1 MKVLILNHSDKF
13 GGAANS
19 TIRIFKSLQKKKG
32 LKIYL
37 YVKKKNISH
46 SKIIEQN
53 RFIYLITKLSEI
65 FLKKIFHFNSPNF
78 HSYNL
83 IPTDIKKVIKKINP
97 DIIQLHWIGQNTISI
112 KDFTVFNKPIIW
124 RLSDMWPILATEHYD
139 LKKKNSNFFF
149 DIDEYIF
156 NLKKKYFNDKI
167 VYIAPSKWL
176 KLKLDKSIIAKKN
189 KKFVVPNVIDTSFW
203 KPLKNKTIKKKYNPN
218 SKIIILFGATLVND
232 PRKGFNFLLQS
243 LKSLKLNY
251 QVNIFGHI
259 NDKDFKEKI
268 LKNKNIKY
276 LGNIINDKELRD
288 IYSASDIVVIPSLR
302 DNSPNILFEA
312 NACGVPV
319 VAFNNSG
326 TKDFIIHKKT
336 GWLSKYKNSKDFN
349 KGMMW
354 SIKNRI
360 ILKKIV
366 RKHCILNFSEDAVS
380 KMYTNIYK
388 EVI

>member
-37 YVKKKNISH
+37 YVKKKNLSD
-46 SKIIEQN
+46 SKIIEQS
-53 RFIYLITKLSEI
+53 RFIYLLTKLSEI
-65 FLKKIFHFNSPNF
+65 FLKKIFHLNSLNF

-112 KDFTVFNKPIIW
+112 KDFAVFNKPIIW

-139 LKKKNSNFFF
+139 LKKKNRKFLF
-149 DIDEYIF
+149 DIDKYIY
-156 NLKKKYFNDKI
+156 NLKKKYFNKKI
-167 VYIAPSKWL
+167 IYIAPSKWL
-176 KLKLDKSIIAKKN
+176 KLKLDKSIISRKN
-189 KKFVVPNVIDTSFW
+189 KKFIIPNVIDTSFW
-203 KPLKNKTIKKKYNPN
+203 KPLKNKTINQKYNPN
-218 SKIIILFGATLVND
+218 NKIIILFGATLIND
-232 PRKGFNFLLQS
+232 PRKGFNFLLQC
-243 LKSLKLNY
+243 LKNLKLNY
-251 QVNIFGHI
+251 QVNIFGYI
-259 NDKDFKEKI
+259 NNKKFEEKI
-268 LKNKNIKY
+268 FKNKNIKY
-276 LGNIINDKELRD
+276 LGNITSDKELRD
-288 IYSASDIVVIPSLR
+288 IYSASDVVVIPSLR

-319 VAFNNSG
+319 VAFDNTG

-336 GWLSKYKNSKDFN
+336 GWLSKYKNSQDFN
-349 KGMMW
+349 KGIMW

-360 ILKKIV
+360 ILNKIV
-366 RKHCILNFSEDAVS
+366 RRHCILNFSETAVS
-380 KMYTNIYK
+380 KMYINIYK
-388 EVI
+388 QVI